1 MRTKRKWSL
10 WRHCSQAAH
19 PTLMFTSSTTCLQIG
34 WVSGIQWLSLYCTSK
49 TWWNIFL
56 HIFFIYILL
65 SNILLYILLFY
76 IDTFVTDSFYN
87 FVDFMFWIESKCES
101 LKSMHD
107 INKCQS
113 SIQWLLENCFT
124 LRYYASVM
132 GCMKLLLRFFFFFL
146 KGAVIFQTP
155 LPFKINK

>member
-1 MRTKRKWSL
+1 MELVK
-10 WRHCSQAAH
+10 
-19 PTLMFTSSTTCLQIG
+19 TLFPG
-34 WVSGIQWLSLYCTSK
+34 CTSYTDVYLK
-49 TWWNIFL
+49 HNLLTDRVSEWHSVIVIVLYIKDLMKYFFAYIFYISFYL
-56 HIFFIYILL
+56 IYYCIYI
-65 SNILLYILLFY
+65 LFY
-76 IDTFVTDSFYN
+76 IDTFVTDSFCN
-87 FVDFMFWIESKCES
+87 FVDCMFWIESKCES